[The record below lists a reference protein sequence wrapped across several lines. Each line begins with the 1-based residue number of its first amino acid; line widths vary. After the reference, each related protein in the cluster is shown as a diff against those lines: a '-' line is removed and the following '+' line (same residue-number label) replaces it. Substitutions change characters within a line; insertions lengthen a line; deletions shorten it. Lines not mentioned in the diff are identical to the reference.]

1 MSIGVGLH
9 RPGGAVPVAPAL
21 LVTPATPATPA
32 TSATSATETC
42 NF

>member
-21 LVTPATPATPA
+21 LVDLGDPGDPGDPGDRDL
-32 TSATSATETC
+32 
-42 NF
+42 